1 MINNYYQ
8 KRERERRKEKERGR
22 EVMMTT
28 YNNWNPHTLLM
39 GLKNGI
45 ATMENG
51 MQFLKNLNTA
61 LYIIQQ
67 FHSLVQSQ
75 EGKQQLEHRFVHH
88 VQAVFVTVAKR
99 QKQIK
104 CPLMDKSIYKR
115 CDKHRIVFR
124 LKKKIP
130 TNVTTQVNLE
140 TLC

>member
-8 KRERERRKEKERGR
+8 KRERERRKEKDRGR
-22 EVMMTT
+22 EEMMTT

-67 FHSLVQSQ
+67 FHSLV
-75 EGKQQLEHRFVHH
+75 
-88 VQAVFVTVAKR
+88 
-99 QKQIK
+99 
-104 CPLMDKSIYKR
+104 
-115 CDKHRIVFR
+115 
-124 LKKKIP
+124 
-130 TNVTTQVNLE
+130 
-140 TLC
+140 